1 MAESLNKVKG
11 LVPIGSDKAPEVADW
26 SRAEGPCNDGVLL
39 RGTPSSPA
47 ESASVEVC
55 DAAVRYNSICIV
67 ISNMMPKFTKVV

>member
-1 MAESLNKVKG
+1 MAESVNKVKD

-47 ESASVEVC
+47 ESASVEV
-55 DAAVRYNSICIV
+55 YGGSIRSV
-67 ISNMMPKFTKVV
+67 SYTHLTLPTKA